1 LNFGNSSLRPEIQVS
16 QLADYVTQQANLAT
30 DACRPSQ
37 RRRALA
43 SRVSPLSWL
52 CANPSVWTL
61 TAIESWLHHQQTVD
75 RSHRAHQKRRLS
87 EVSVRFLEINM
98 ERLRFDRM
106 SEFIPI
112 ELLLSAV
119 VLAEELDFSAAAQR
133 LGTSPATVHA
143 RIGELATRLECTL
156 FQDKGDHVEVTKDG
170 RVLIDGFRSFLAQ
183 NGILLE

>member
-1 LNFGNSSLRPEIQVS
+1 M
-16 QLADYVTQQANLAT
+16 
-30 DACRPSQ
+30 
-37 RRRALA
+37 
-43 SRVSPLSWL
+43 
-52 CANPSVWTL
+52 
-61 TAIESWLHHQQTVD
+61 HHQQTVD

-87 EVSVRFLEINM
+87 EISVRFLEINM

-133 LGTSPATVHA
+133 LGTSPATLQA
-143 RIGELATRLECTL
+143 RIGELATRMECTL

-170 RVLIDGFRSFLAQ
+170 QVLIDGFRSFLAQ
-183 NGILLE
+183 NGMLPE

>member
-1 LNFGNSSLRPEIQVS
+1 
-16 QLADYVTQQANLAT
+16 
-30 DACRPSQ
+30 
-37 RRRALA
+37 
-43 SRVSPLSWL
+43 
-52 CANPSVWTL
+52 
-61 TAIESWLHHQQTVD
+61 
-75 RSHRAHQKRRLS
+75 
-87 EVSVRFLEINM
+87 M

-112 ELLLSAV
+112 ELLFSAV

-133 LGTSPATVHA
+133 LGTSPATLHA

-170 RVLIDGFRSFLAQ
+170 RVLIDGFRSFLTQ